1 MNKAKRENY
10 YEAKRALEQIDR
22 ILATQPLTPNEW
34 EELQLQKVIEGLEGR
49 LSKALKEYME
59 AHRNRWARAPP
70 SYPAVRA
77 AFSFKGIRIDGDGR
91 VEPEQR

>member
-34 EELQLQKVIEGLEGR
+34 EELQLQKVIEGLER
-49 LSKALKEYME
+49 EIKQSVERVY
-59 AHRNRWARAPP
+59 RSPP
-70 SYPAVRA
+70 
-77 AFSFKGIRIDGDGR
+77 
-91 VEPEQR
+91 

>member
-34 EELQLQKVIEGLEGR
+34 EELQLQKVIEGLEREIKQSIDRVYGG
-49 LSKALKEYME
+49 
-59 AHRNRWARAPP
+59 PP
-70 SYPAVRA
+70 
-77 AFSFKGIRIDGDGR
+77 
-91 VEPEQR
+91 